1 MVGAWWTMSRAW
13 RPLDR
18 PPSGSSFV
26 RPWNDQRL
34 VGAGNLV
41 IKEEVAGQ
49 HNQDQVLAGVIPGK
63 TGCRRDHHFVNL
75 HVDVLLVNV
84 FGVVGFRSDQVGR
97 LLFRGVCP
105 KLGCGVVH

>member
-1 MVGAWWTMSRAW
+1 MDHEQSVEGLLTVHRQG
-13 RPLDR
+13 RRL
-18 PPSGSSFV
+18 SG
-26 RPWNDQRL
+26 RNDQRL

-49 HNQDQVLAGVIPGK
+49 HNQDQVLAGVIPSK

-97 LLFRGVCP
+97 LL
-105 KLGCGVVH
+105 